1 MVVEPNL
8 DYSLPLLGGLM
19 ALLVLAYANR
29 FLASPALAIILRWGR
44 WAAFSFGAAYL
55 VQSFGWSGRPY
66 WVLVLSAFLIW
77 VLLETLY
84 TWFAISALSLSPI
97 PLFPRFSANQT
108 GEEWPARKRMMALK
122 DWLRLHGF
130 RQVEAL
136 VAEIGNEVNLRVSIY
151 QDEENLLRVQILF
164 LPVRGGMVTTC
175 FSVSSQTTDSLRY
188 TTDNLFLP
196 FGGFYPE
203 EWSIQRLPLVRSL
216 SRLIANHRRRFER
229 EGKEA
234 NPWEDE
240 PLNDLNLQQNALE
253 KVNTDLGF
261 LFPRNL
267 REDYGKMT
275 FEGRYRVW
283 KEVWMLN
290 YLGVPRRY

>member
-108 GEEWPARKRMMALK
+108 GEE
-122 DWLRLHGF
+122 DQG
-130 RQVEAL
+130 
-136 VAEIGNEVNLRVSIY
+136 
-151 QDEENLLRVQILF
+151 DEEDLILCTR
-164 LPVRGGMVTTC
+164 LSG
-175 FSVSSQTTDSLRY
+175 DS
-188 TTDNLFLP
+188 
-196 FGGFYPE
+196 
-203 EWSIQRLPLVRSL
+203 
-216 SRLIANHRRRFER
+216 
-229 EGKEA
+229 
-234 NPWEDE
+234 
-240 PLNDLNLQQNALE
+240 
-253 KVNTDLGF
+253 
-261 LFPRNL
+261 
-267 REDYGKMT
+267 
-275 FEGRYRVW
+275 
-283 KEVWMLN
+283 EVDPPKLAQDK
-290 YLGVPRRY
+290 L